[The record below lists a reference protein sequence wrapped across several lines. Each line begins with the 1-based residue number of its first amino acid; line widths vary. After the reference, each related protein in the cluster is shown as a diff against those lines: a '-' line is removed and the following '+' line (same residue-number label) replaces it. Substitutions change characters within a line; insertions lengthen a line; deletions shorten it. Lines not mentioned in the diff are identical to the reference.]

1 VSTVAA
7 ITTSNESS
15 ASGKARQSPS
25 RKVML
30 VAPSVAVVS
39 SRAAAMRAGLESM
52 PTTRPFG
59 CTRRATS
66 RAMTPLP
73 HPMSRT
79 RCPGPISRSDR
90 YSARAV
96 TSSSTLAR
104 SSNLLTRSCASSGVS
119 LVVSRKRL
127 ELPYFGVSSM
137 RESSLPVA
145 HSGPSCCRHRVL
157 TERRR
162 DLPPAVDRPQLDLR
176 ACHETEEQ
184 DHCRVLVIWGSRKE
198 HAEGV
203 RRPSE
208 GALRN

>member
-1 VSTVAA
+1 MSTVAA
-7 ITTSNESS
+7 IATSNESS

-79 RCPGPISRSDR
+79 RCPDPISRSDR

-96 TSSSTLAR
+96 TSSSALAR

-127 ELPYFGVSSM
+127 ELPYFGVSSI

-145 HSGPSCCRHRVL
+145 HSGPS
-157 TERRR
+157 
-162 DLPPAVDRPQLDLR
+162 
-176 ACHETEEQ
+176 
-184 DHCRVLVIWGSRKE
+184 
-198 HAEGV
+198 
-203 RRPSE
+203 PSE
-208 GALRN
+208 GAVEAPSEINSTRSA